1 MRIGV
6 TLRWLGTVLLAACG
20 GTGTAP
26 GGLPPGPGQPGEV
39 ASVRLFDAS
48 GVELTQH
55 MPLIMGA
62 TVRVDV
68 RLYAA
73 NGRQIT
79 SVTGGE
85 ELTFTFDPP
94 SLAAATP
101 VAGQPLRQDVTS
113 SAAPGT
119 FGTLDL
125 TLHFPVD
132 ASHKTFGPFDVLVH

>member
-6 TLRWLGTVLLAACG
+6 TLQWLCTALLAACG
-20 GTGTAP
+20 GTTTAP
-26 GGLPPGPGQPGEV
+26 GGIPPGPGEPQDV

-55 MPLIMGA
+55 VPLIMGA

-79 SVTGGE
+79 SVTGGA

-101 VAGQPLRQDVTS
+101 VAGQPLQQDVTS

-119 FGTLDL
+119 AGTLAL
-125 TLHFPVD
+125 ALHFPAD